1 MTYHRTDHFLHCH
14 LCGYR
19 KPAPQICGNCQSLE
33 IRKKGHGTQRI
44 EDVVESVMPK
54 RARIVRVD
62 ADVMTKKTFFVKFSV
77 IFGRGKSMCLSVPR

>member
-14 LCGYR
+14 LWISNRLLKSVGI
-19 KPAPQICGNCQSLE
+19 ASLWKYE
-33 IRKKGHGTQRI
+33 KGHGTQRI

-62 ADVMTKKTFFVKFSV
+62 ADVMTKKPFS
-77 IFGRGKSMCLSVPR
+77 